1 MNVQLLREELM
12 NKTTI
17 LMLVVVCILL
27 SLGACQ
33 KKEEQ
38 PVPKTPIQSPLAQPS
53 DLNQPMPPKGPMADP
68 HGDMVK
74 KEQKTVQVP
83 EDIKKSWGKVKLVFT
98 DKAAKKSKEY
108 IVDLGSELVIPG
120 TDLKVTVGEF
130 LPDFKIMGSTITSGS
145 NEPNNPGVRVEISE
159 KGKSIFKGWLYSK
172 FPDMHPF
179 EHDKYGLNLKEGVRK

>member
-1 MNVQLLREELM
+1 M
-12 NKTTI
+12 NKKSI
-17 LMLVVVCILL
+17 LMLVAVCILV
-27 SLGACQ
+27 SLWSCQ

-38 PVPKTPIQSPLAQPS
+38 PVPKAPMQSPMAQPS
-53 DLNQPMPPKGPMADP
+53 DLNQPMPPQGQMAAP
-68 HGDMVK
+68 HGDAVK

-98 DKAAKKSKEY
+98 DKAAKKSTEY
-108 IVDLGSELVIPG
+108 VVNLGSELAIPG
-120 TDLKVTVGEF
+120 TDLKVAVGEF

-145 NEPNNPGVRVEISE
+145 NEPNNPGVQVEIFE

-179 EHDKYGLNLKEGVRK
+179 EHEKYGLNLKEGVRK